1 MSGKIS
7 KSIFEIRDKINSA
20 RNSNVYKRNPDI
32 CSMYNDNVYS
42 MVKRLYK
49 E

>member
-20 RNSNVYKRNPDI
+20 RNSNVCKGNPDI
-32 CSMYNDNVYS
+32 CSMYNDS
-42 MVKRLYK
+42 IHGMVKGVYK